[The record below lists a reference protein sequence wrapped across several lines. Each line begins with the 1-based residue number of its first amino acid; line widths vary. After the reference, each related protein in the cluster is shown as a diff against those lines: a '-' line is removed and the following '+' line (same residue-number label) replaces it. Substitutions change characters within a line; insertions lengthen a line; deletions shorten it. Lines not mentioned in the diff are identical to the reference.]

1 MAFLSVGLSFLS
13 LHSDFSSGGAVFQ
26 VESSAKSCHV
36 SRHFRLESHRVKSGS
51 SLSEKMVSVRKLGCP
66 SYNVRLSSCPSLF
79 LPFVR
84 FSIQSGPNREELR
97 SHGWIEGKECY
108 LRVSPR
114 GFVGDCVTAT
124 ISWHEAIVLGLCGLF
139 FFIITIFLIYKGN
152 LSSSVIPFFE
162 NRRKKNNK
170 NRFVPTSIYP
180 NAPPHFL
187 FTGWRYCNARNAL
200 RLVMRRAARPGPPNV
215 QNIAPPGVPLVQA
228 APNVNANAGM
238 SVLWSNRVS
247 LASVR
252 S

>member
-1 MAFLSVGLSFLS
+1 MAFLSVGLSLLS

-26 VESSAKSCHV
+26 VELSAKSCHV
-36 SRHFRLESHRVKSGS
+36 SRHFRLESHRVKSRS

-66 SYNVRLSSCPSLF
+66 SYSVRLSSCPSLF

-139 FFIITIFLIYKGN
+139 FCIITIFLVYKGN
-152 LSSSVIPFFE
+152 LSSSAIPFFE
-162 NRRKKNNK
+162 NRRKRNNK

-180 NAPPHFL
+180 NAPPTFYLQVGVIATQGMPYGSSCDEPHDR
-187 FTGWRYCNARNAL
+187 GHR
-200 RLVMRRAARPGPPNV
+200 MRKTSRKSGSHSRRRRQTSTSTQVCPSFGP
-215 QNIAPPGVPLVQA
+215 AVP
-228 APNVNANAGM
+228 
-238 SVLWSNRVS
+238 VS
-247 LASVR
+247 SPYVR
-252 S
+252 